1 MESTSYG
8 AMLACYFSQA
18 VFGSMVPTSDSQIS
32 DVIFLNPNFT
42 TFSSKI
48 NVQIT
53 ILKEFSFHDVW
64 VVSISG
70 KQG

>member
-1 MESTSYG
+1 M
-8 AMLACYFSQA
+8 
-18 VFGSMVPTSDSQIS
+18 S

-48 NVQIT
+48 NVQIM
-53 ILKEFSFHDVW
+53 IVKEISFLDVQ

-70 KQG
+70 KHR